1 MPKAPQTLSRKEA
14 VKEALKLR
22 YPSSRL
28 DKLGV
33 KDTSIV
39 SVLNVDDET
48 FATEVTGR
56 TPTVSFGRTHKHST
70 MIIYGVTALTDLN
83 RLTKLRETI
92 AQDGA
97 IWVVWPKGRKE
108 KDAVKEDHV
117 RRAAIAQGL
126 VDIKVMSF
134 SDTLSGLKL
143 VIPIAQR
150 KREPR

>member
-1 MPKAPQTLSRKEA
+1 MPKLSRKDAE
-14 VKEALKLR
+14 KEALKLR

-28 DKLGV
+28 DKLGI

-39 SVLNVDDET
+39 SVLGIDDET
-48 FATEVTGR
+48 FPTELATRTSAVSHGR
-56 TPTVSFGRTHKHST
+56 TRKLST
-70 MIIYGVTALTDLN
+70 IIIYGVKVLTDLN
-83 RLTKLRETI
+83 RLTKLRDTI
-92 AQDGA
+92 TQDGA

-108 KDAVKEDHV
+108 LREDDV

-143 VIPIAQR
+143 VIPVAQR
-150 KREPR
+150 RK

>member
-1 MPKAPQTLSRKEA
+1 MTRKEA
-14 VKEALKLR
+14 AAEALKLR

-39 SVLNVDDET
+39 SVLQVDDET
-48 FATEVTGR
+48 FPTELAGR
-56 TPTVSFGRTHKHST
+56 TSAVSYGRTRKQST
-70 MIIYGVTALTDLN
+70 IIIYGVKVLTDLN

-92 AQDGA
+92 TQDGS

-108 KDAVKEDHV
+108 LREDDV

-134 SDTLSGLKL
+134 SDILSGLKL
-143 VIPIAQR
+143 VIPVAQR
-150 KREPR
+150 KRV